1 MHFRYQNIATADL
14 VKYFNVQTGLNLTPI
29 FDQYLRQAELPVL
42 ELQLRQNDGTVSYR
56 WKTVVKDFAMPVK
69 VGRRN
74 DWQLVKP
81 TTEWQTMKSGLQR
94 DEFDVATDRYY
105 IEVVKN

>member
-1 MHFRYQNIATADL
+1 MTEDM
-14 VKYFNVQTGLNLTPI
+14 VKFFNSQTGINLTPI
-29 FDQYLRQAELPVL
+29 FNQYLRQAELPVL
-42 ELQLRQNDGTVSYR
+42 ELQFRQKDGTVSYR

-74 DWQLVKP
+74 DWRLLKP
-81 TTEWQTMKSGLQR
+81 TTDWQTMKSELQR

-105 IEVVKN
+105 IEVVKT